1 MAINPIS
8 GQAADLSIYVKNG
21 QGSKYVSNGALIAAV
36 IHVGIPYRFWS
47 RSPNIKIALST
58 RAVQGTATGIA
69 FETN

>member
-1 MAINPIS
+1 M
-8 GQAADLSIYVKNG
+8 
-21 QGSKYVSNGALIAAV
+21 SNGALIAAV